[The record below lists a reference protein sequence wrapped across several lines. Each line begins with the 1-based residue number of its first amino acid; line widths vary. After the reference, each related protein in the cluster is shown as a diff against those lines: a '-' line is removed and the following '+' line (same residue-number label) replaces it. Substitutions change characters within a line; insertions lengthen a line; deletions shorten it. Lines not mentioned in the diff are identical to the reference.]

1 MNEGYK
7 AKEIRVKNGKFCR
20 IENFCR
26 QLLLGVS
33 NNTHGTVYTNNS
45 PAGVLTTGGQTPQT
59 SSLSGSIDSH
69 KNDLHYIW
77 C

>member
-20 IENFCR
+20 IENFCP
-26 QLLLGVS
+26 QLGVS
-33 NNTHGTVYTNNS
+33 NNIHGTVYTNNS

-59 SSLSGSIDSH
+59 RVYRFTQ
-69 KNDLHYIW
+69 K
-77 C
+77 